1 MTELTNLA
9 PNVAIVLIF
18 IWYLNKRDK
27 AFEKLVQGLT
37 KELSRLA
44 QAIRTLET
52 RIRALEKKKQ

>member
-37 KELSRLA
+37 RELA
-44 QAIRTLET
+44 QLARAIRTLET
-52 RIRALEKKKQ
+52 RIRALEKKQ